1 MSLLNKTP
9 SATYKSLLKVCEGD
23 NQELDSTLR
32 VIEDGLGNDSA
43 LSLSST
49 EVGVDRLLV
58 DSIVIDNNTISGA
71 VMNGGSF
78 DGT

>member
-9 SATYKSLLKVCEGD
+9 SATYKSLLKVGEGD
-23 NQELDSTLR
+23 NQELDTTLR

-49 EVGVDRLLV
+49 AVGVERLLV
-58 DSIVIDNNTISGA
+58 DSVVIDNNEISGA
-71 VMNGGSF
+71 VLDGGSF